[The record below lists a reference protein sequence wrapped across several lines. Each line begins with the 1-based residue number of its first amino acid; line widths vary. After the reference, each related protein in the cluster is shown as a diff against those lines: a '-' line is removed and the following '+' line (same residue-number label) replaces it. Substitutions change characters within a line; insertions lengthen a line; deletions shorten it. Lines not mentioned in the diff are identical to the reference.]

1 MVFKQVKHYQILLEE
16 DSMGI
21 SFRPLRGT
29 KETLYEGGVRG
40 VAFLKTPGGRR
51 GRYRFDV
58 PAINVWWSSDLGNM
72 EQHDVKC
79 PLWNI

>member
-58 PAINVWWSSDLGNM
+58 SAINVWWSSDLGNM

-79 PLWNI
+79 PLWNN